1 MRGDSDI
8 KSAVMVPAGSSFLA
22 FLGGK
27 YLNTQETKTLPDS
40 RNRVFCTY
48 CSKWFKSNK
57 ALAGHLRI
65 HSQHP
70 PMSKTEGKHFQEG
83 DDDDSFFGCFDCD
96 ASFSSMKLLCQH
108 MRLHRDTDSNGV
120 HQPAM
125 PQESNSL
132 SEAAT
137 TFKQGTGS
145 TVSPR
150 DDHHNIDLL
159 KDFNDNWS
167 RTEKRGSKRTA
178 SEHDIIYNAEPFRV
192 YSGRMKTEE
201 TSMESEWGAADNE
214 STVELSGNRV
224 KTRDS
229 SNKSKSRSCHG
240 RRSVKKT
247 KAVKSVH
254 RCEICDKTYETGQ
267 ALGGHK
273 SYHRVKDPL
282 KQRKTEQQSCGEVKM
297 VTRMVLPGLPPEEA
311 DKNPSKRMLD
321 FDFNIPYEE

>member
-1 MRGDSDI
+1 MCGASDI

-22 FLGGK
+22 FLGGNK
-27 YLNTQETKTLPDS
+27 G
-40 RNRVFCTY
+40 
-48 CSKWFKSNK
+48 FKSNK

-159 KDFNDNWS
+159 KDFNDNW
-167 RTEKRGSKRTA
+167 
-178 SEHDIIYNAEPFRV
+178 V
-192 YSGRMKTEE
+192 YYGRMKTEE

-229 SNKSKSRSCHG
+229 SNKSKSRSYHG

-321 FDFNIPYEE
+321 FDFNISYEE

>member
-1 MRGDSDI
+1 MCGDSDI
-8 KSAVMVPAGSSFLA
+8 KSAMMVPAGSSFLA
-22 FLGGK
+22 FLGGNK
-27 YLNTQETKTLPDS
+27 G
-40 RNRVFCTY
+40 
-48 CSKWFKSNK
+48 FKSNK
-57 ALAGHLRI
+57 ALAGHLQI
-65 HSQHP
+65 HNQHP
-70 PMSKTEGKHFQEG
+70 PMSKTEGKHFQEV

-108 MRLHRDTDSNGV
+108 MRLHRDTDSN
-120 HQPAM
+120 
-125 PQESNSL
+125 
-132 SEAAT
+132 
-137 TFKQGTGS
+137 
-145 TVSPR
+145 
-150 DDHHNIDLL
+150 
-159 KDFNDNWS
+159 
-167 RTEKRGSKRTA
+167 EKRVERTA

-192 YSGRMKTEE
+192 YYGWMKTEE

-214 STVELSGNRV
+214 STVELSGNCV
-224 KTRDS
+224 KTCDS
-229 SNKSKSRSCHG
+229 SNKSKSKSCHG
-240 RRSVKKT
+240 RRTVKKT

-321 FDFNIPYEE
+321 FDFNISYEE

>member
-1 MRGDSDI
+1 
-8 KSAVMVPAGSSFLA
+8 MVPAGSSFLV

-27 YLNTQETKTLPDS
+27 YLNTQETKTPPDS
-40 RNRVFCTY
+40 RNRFFCTY
-48 CSKWFKSNK
+48 CCKGFKSNK

-108 MRLHRDTDSNGV
+108 MRLHRDTDSN
-120 HQPAM
+120 
-125 PQESNSL
+125 
-132 SEAAT
+132 AAT

-159 KDFNDNWS
+159 KDINDNWS
-167 RTEKRGSKRTA
+167 RTEKRGSKRT
-178 SEHDIIYNAEPFRV
+178 EPFRV
-192 YSGRMKTEE
+192 YYGRMKTEE
-201 TSMESEWGAADNE
+201 TSMESELGAADNE
-214 STVELSGNRV
+214 STVELSGNPV

-229 SNKSKSRSCHG
+229 PNKSKSRSCRG
-240 RRSVKKT
+240 RRSVKQT

-297 VTRMVLPGLPPEEA
+297 VTGMVLPGLAPKE
-311 DKNPSKRMLD
+311 DR
-321 FDFNIPYEE
+321 

>member
-1 MRGDSDI
+1 M
-8 KSAVMVPAGSSFLA
+8 
-22 FLGGK
+22 
-27 YLNTQETKTLPDS
+27 ETKTPPDS
-40 RNRVFCTY
+40 RNRFFCTY
-48 CSKWFKSNK
+48 CCKGFKSNK

-83 DDDDSFFGCFDCD
+83 DDDDSFSGCFDCD

-108 MRLHRDTDSNGV
+108 MRLHRDTDSN
-120 HQPAM
+120 
-125 PQESNSL
+125 
-132 SEAAT
+132 AAT

-159 KDFNDNWS
+159 KDINDNWS

-178 SEHDIIYNAEPFRV
+178 SEHDIVYDAEPFRV
-192 YSGRMKTEE
+192 YYGRMKTEE
-201 TSMESEWGAADNE
+201 TSMESELGAADNE
-214 STVELSGNRV
+214 STVELSGNPV

-229 SNKSKSRSCHG
+229 PNKSKSRSCRG
-240 RRSVKKT
+240 RRSVKQT

-297 VTRMVLPGLPPEEA
+297 VTGMVLPGLAPKED

>member
-1 MRGDSDI
+1 MEFESGDWSEMCGDSDI
-8 KSAVMVPAGSSFLA
+8 KSAVM
-22 FLGGK
+22 
-27 YLNTQETKTLPDS
+27 ETKTLPDS

-48 CSKWFKSNK
+48 CSKGFKSNK

-108 MRLHRDTDSNGV
+108 MRLHRDTDSN
-120 HQPAM
+120 
-125 PQESNSL
+125 
-132 SEAAT
+132 AAT

-159 KDFNDNWS
+159 KDFNGNWS

-178 SEHDIIYNAEPFRV
+178 SEHDIIYNAEPFKV
-192 YSGRMKTEE
+192 YYGRMKTEE

-224 KTRDS
+224 KTCNS
-229 SNKSKSRSCHG
+229 SNKSKSCHG
-240 RRSVKKT
+240 RRRRSMKKT

-321 FDFNIPYEE
+321 FDFNISYEE